1 MKTSPKINSFWRRV
15 IKDFILYKDV
25 TEKRHMD
32 IIPFCEI
39 CGAEAETT
47 SHALFKCERVLLFWN
62 KVELLT
68 GVKIPSLHPHSWTMD
83 IIDDSV
89 VEEKNAC
96 LILCGMSSIWKAR
109 KDILHDER
117 VSPIA
122 KFVLLTMP
130 LTYGI
135 RSSKGFLEPNPRP
148 QAMETTLD
156 GLHQNKCGCSL

>member
-1 MKTSPKINSFWRRV
+1 MKTSPKINSFWWRV
-15 IKDFILYKDV
+15 IKDFIHYKGV

-32 IIPFCEI
+32 IILFCEF
-39 CGAEAETT
+39 CGAEAKTIR
-47 SHALFKCERVLLFWN
+47 HAWLKCERALSFWN
-62 KVELLT
+62 NRIAYI
-68 GVKIPSLHPHSWTMD
+68 KIPSLHPHSWTMD

-89 VEEKNAC
+89 VEEKDAC
-96 LILCGMSSIWKAR
+96 LTLCGMWSILKAR

-135 RSSKGFLEPNPRP
+135 RASKGFLEPNPRP